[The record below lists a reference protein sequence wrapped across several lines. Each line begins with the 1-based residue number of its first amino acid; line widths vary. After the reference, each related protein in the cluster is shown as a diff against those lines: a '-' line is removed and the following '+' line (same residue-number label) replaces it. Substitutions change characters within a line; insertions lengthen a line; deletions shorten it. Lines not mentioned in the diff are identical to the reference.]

1 MCLSRQNVQ
10 PHLCCLVMS
19 SCIVVRPGEA
29 GAGAWLL
36 GEMHA
41 TCRCLAYYGIGI
53 WTLLGFSWLSKCLQ
67 HIELCCKKIPRSL
80 PTRVGSYS
88 MWRLNGLKMLY
99 KDFTPTNN
107 ALNDENVQASWCL
120 SSIFEAAWT
129 KIHFWPGLPDKGNT
143 LQQRQQSN
151 AMDINDPT
159 QRPIRITVLS
169 TSGLSSLAKQTLRCI

>member
-1 MCLSRQNVQ
+1 MFS
-10 PHLCCLVMS
+10 
-19 SCIVVRPGEA
+19 
-29 GAGAWLL
+29 LL
-36 GEMHA
+36 WHWYMN
-41 TCRCLAYYGIGI
+41 TSWIFLA
-53 WTLLGFSWLSKCLQ
+53 SKCLQ

-159 QRPIRITVLS
+159 QTTNTNHCSFDFRFVITCKTDPEMHLVEKVFCVSGYHHCLVLPCV
-169 TSGLSSLAKQTLRCI
+169 SL